1 MKHQA
6 YGTSLLVTALA
17 VLALSGP
24 ARAQNRVPFKGA
36 SSGVVTV
43 AGTSPP
49 FVNTRVDGKGDASLL
64 GSFTLSALVVL
75 NGKSG
80 GPPPV
85 GVWVLTAPNGDK
97 LFVTFVGYGIDP
109 THGGGLFTIVGGTGR
124 FQGAIGSYT
133 QSITFAGTPGSS
145 PSTAYTDVIEGSIYA
160 PGLKQW
166 EPASLR
172 SPPTGD
178 SGGPSG
184 PWRGV
189 ADAGYQGAVGSHY
202 AGPTWESASG
212 SKVVG
217 TVLERCTP
225 DPAAIPWLL
234 LEAVSSEGPGIFDQ
248 VTFIQ
253 RVNTVG
259 GLAPTAPGGV
269 PGEMAS
275 VPYTTENCF
284 YQAQD

>member
-1 MKHQA
+1 MMNRSKTAQA
-6 YGTSLLVTALA
+6 FHLNTLNVTRAALALLLVALVPPAGADPCPKLQVPAGNKVAFHVYAKGVQIYRWSGTSWV
-17 VLALSGP
+17 
-24 ARAQNRVPFKGA
+24 F
-36 SSGVVTV
+36 V
-43 AGTSPP
+43 APE
-49 FVNTRVDGKGDASLL
+49 AM
-64 GSFTLSALVVL
+64 
-75 NGKSG
+75 
-80 GPPPV
+80 
-85 GVWVLTAPNGDK
+85 
-97 LFVTFVGYGIDP
+97 LF
-109 THGGGLFTIVGGTGR
+109 
-124 FQGAIGSYT
+124 
-133 QSITFAGTPGSS
+133 
-145 PSTAYTDVIEGSIYA
+145 
-160 PGLKQW
+160 
-166 EPASLR
+166 
-172 SPPTGD
+172 
-178 SGGPSG
+178 
-184 PWRGV
+184 

-234 LEAVSSEGPGIFDQ
+234 LEAVSSGGPGIFDQ